1 MTMTS
6 NSASIAGSGV
16 MNSWPLL
23 NLCATESV
31 KMPNHLPP
39 MYVIARSYKQC
50 DPAGLWAVAD
60 PGEGPQGSGPSP
72 YFQTKMFFGDSAPP
86 PHLDSALVSD
96 LAQAPWHENSLING
110 APDQRKMKI
119 SQSRGYDGCV
129 RSPPQVPE
137 VHFFVD
143 QRLNQSEFIVL
154 FYSNS
159 LIV

>member
-1 MTMTS
+1 MMMTS

-50 DPAGLWAVAD
+50 NPAGLWAVAD

-72 YFQTKMFFGDSAPP
+72 YFQTKMFFGDSPP
-86 PHLDSALVSD
+86 PPGFGTGEWLSTSTLAWKQSD
-96 LAQAPWHENSLING
+96 QWRSRSEEDE
-110 APDQRKMKI
+110 DQSGQGVQRM
-119 SQSRGYDGCV
+119 RPH
-129 RSPPQVPE
+129 PPQVPE

>member
-1 MTMTS
+1 MTATSKFLFDVMMMTS

-72 YFQTKMFFGDSAPP
+72 YFQTKMFFGDSPP
-86 PHLDSALVSD
+86 PPNLDSALVSD

-143 QRLNQSEFIVL
+143 
-154 FYSNS
+154 
-159 LIV
+159 